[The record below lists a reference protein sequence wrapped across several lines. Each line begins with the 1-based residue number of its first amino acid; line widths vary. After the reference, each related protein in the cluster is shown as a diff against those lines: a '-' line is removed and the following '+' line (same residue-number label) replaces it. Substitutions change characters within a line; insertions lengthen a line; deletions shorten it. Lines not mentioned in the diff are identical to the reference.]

1 MIQGNI
7 DRKFMDL
14 YLSELL
20 FWWCTVACH
29 IKNENKKRRFKFTK
43 YPGSFHI

>member
-29 IKNENKKRRFKFTK
+29 IKNKNKKEASNLLNILVAFT
-43 YPGSFHI
+43 